1 MGLLLYLASIRV
13 AILTRLWLNTPWPH
27 QTRAPWSPSI
37 WLLFHPKSLLRQL
50 IRPSLPVLHFTNRWN
65 AGFCSMARCDALGLP
80 LVGRTTVLTPMSL
93 RASLTATS
101 PYPRSAV
108 TALGTLPARSATRP
122 MAGANMGASA

>member
-93 RASLTATS
+93 GRLSRRRLRILDR
-101 PYPRSAV
+101 RSRHW
-108 TALGTLPARSATRP
+108 GPCRP
-122 MAGANMGASA
+122 LSDAFDGGSQHG